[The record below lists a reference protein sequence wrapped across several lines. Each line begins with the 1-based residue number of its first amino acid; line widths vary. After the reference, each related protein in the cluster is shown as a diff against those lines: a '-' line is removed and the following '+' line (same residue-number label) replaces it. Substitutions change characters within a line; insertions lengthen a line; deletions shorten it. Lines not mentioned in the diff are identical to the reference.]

1 MMGLYEIT
9 DIEIHFKCYDYVY
22 IYLGINLE
30 RDSRTYLEY
39 DVIKSLHLVDICVIS
54 LAKICPCQSTRKDT
68 SNT

>member
-9 DIEIHFKCYDYVY
+9 DIGIHFKFYDYVY
-22 IYLGINLE
+22 IYLGIYLE